1 MHSYSSVL
9 VHVLVL
15 VLAPCVTICR
25 KRSTFWRLT
34 SKATNGRRWRRCSL
48 KNLYATLN
56 KYCSKSTCKQ
66 RWIDVSLNWF
76 RLWKSSASASSPST
90 STRRHILW
98 QRLGDGWRN
107 ATSFLMWTLISCAN
121 VTSLPPAYCYCSCS
135 LYCTLVLLRVTVL
148 TSLYVITSQC
158 TSGKLWRQSRSD
170 DSLRRRWPAC
180 GPPWP
185 AANTAVRPVSD
196 VGAGVMS
203 HGTGGPM
210 TRACLTRGLTACSLS
225 HTRSGS

>member
-1 MHSYSSVL
+1 MCYAARHNAKYCLVEATTAKQWQHTQWICNL
-9 VHVLVL
+9 LFLHVHV
-15 VLAPCVTICR
+15 C
-25 KRSTFWRLT
+25 
-34 SKATNGRRWRRCSL
+34 
-48 KNLYATLN
+48 
-56 KYCSKSTCKQ
+56 
-66 RWIDVSLNWF
+66 
-76 RLWKSSASASSPST
+76 
-90 STRRHILW
+90 
-98 QRLGDGWRN
+98 
-107 ATSFLMWTLISCAN
+107 